1 MLAIQPDLIEAGR
14 VDLTWLPATAY
25 MSIGIALIALNLMLF
40 DIFVRGHYSRWPLY
54 TSVAV
59 LGCASLVCF
68 FAGSDEW
75 TEQYT
80 EGGASVHARFAI
92 ELCAIG
98 ALDLLAAIVLL
109 VRRRGWGWWLVIGMQ
124 VGVFLL
130 AQIEAQLID
139 PNSPGWSVFSRIP
152 LLTLFL
158 LVAARLSPR
167 STLRDTSSIAGTLL
181 RRPDSG
187 PVDSFVDSFA
197 GRLCEA
203 PRDALRRLRHN
214 PNTGETY

>member
-1 MLAIQPDLIEAGR
+1 MLAIQRDLIEHVR
-14 VDLTWLPATAY
+14 VYLTWLTVAAY
-25 MSIGIALIALNLMLF
+25 MSIGIAVIAFNLIFF

-54 TSVAV
+54 ASVAV
-59 LGCASLVCF
+59 LGCGSLVCF

-80 EGGASVHARFAI
+80 EGVASVHAASVHARFAI

-98 ALDLLAAIVLL
+98 ALDLLASIVLL
-109 VRRRGWGWWLVIGMQ
+109 VRRWGWGWWLVIGMQ
-124 VGVFLL
+124 VGVFVL

-158 LVAARLSPR
+158 LVAARLAPR
-167 STLRDTSSIAGTLL
+167 STLRDTSSITGTLL
-181 RRPDSG
+181 RRPDS
-187 PVDSFVDSFA
+187 
-197 GRLCEA
+197 
-203 PRDALRRLRHN
+203 
-214 PNTGETY
+214 